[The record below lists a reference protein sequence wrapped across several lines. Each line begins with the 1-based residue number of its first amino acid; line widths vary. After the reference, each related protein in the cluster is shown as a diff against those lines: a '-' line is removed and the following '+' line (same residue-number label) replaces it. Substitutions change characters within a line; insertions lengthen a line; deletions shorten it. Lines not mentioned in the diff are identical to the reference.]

1 MQTYPITAH
10 ALSTAQQ
17 YAETAGSLA
26 EALYNF
32 LLRRPLPRAAPD
44 DAAARAAYAQ
54 ELGSWY
60 TENSDLL
67 AAGLTACRLL
77 SDGAA
82 LLLDDTR
89 EAAGSAAETPSA
101 PPDGANAA
109 GLISSLPEP
118 SNAGSTVLSRLSA
131 STKAQT
137 EVHRQLSQ
145 PEHAADQTRS
155 RTPGGVLFYRQALT
169 GQRTPAR
176 KQKGR
181 ANTSAER

>member
-44 DAAARAAYAQ
+44 DAAA
-54 ELGSWY
+54 
-60 TENSDLL
+60 
-67 AAGLTACRLL
+67 
-77 SDGAA
+77 

-118 SNAGSTVLSRLSA
+118 SNAGSAVLSRLSA

-169 GQRTPAR
+169 RQHTAPN

-181 ANTSAER
+181 ADTSAER